1 MTSTIETPTQTTTA
15 PEIEVQPS
23 APAPRRPRR
32 GRIAAWTL
40 GAVAVAGVAT
50 LAVAVLGDSG
60 NSTPSGSVFTEN
72 AQLHTGEVPAAVS
85 VDTDAPVFTENAQLH
100 SVAPA
105 GIDRSEVFTEH
116 AQLNS
121 VGNPAPAGI
130 DRSGAF
136 TESAQLHAGE

>member
-15 PEIEVQPS
+15 PEIEIQPS
-23 APAPRRPRR
+23 APVRRPRR

-50 LAVAVLGDSG
+50 LAVAVLGESG

-72 AQLHTGEVPAAVS
+72 AQLHA
-85 VDTDAPVFTENAQLH
+85 
-100 SVAPA
+100 VAPA

-121 VGNPAPAGI
+121 VGNPAPAAI
-130 DRSGAF
+130 DRSEAF
-136 TESAQLHAGE
+136 TENAQLHAGE